1 MDNSSSLHI
10 AIKIPNRAE
19 DILDYVNHVVQALDE
34 QVPLSIP
41 VKRNVKLILVEL
53 VTNSIKHS
61 NDDEA
66 LIRVSFDHPTLTIQK
81 VDKGLQIQFAS
92 HSQQIPF
99 VDINK
104 TIQVSFSEKKKQHIK
119 VMDQYQFEFLDAYKE
134 GLDIN
139 AMPEHFG
146 LYIITLASDRFVYQ
160 HDPALKENRFIVNM
174 DLNQDNTTS

>member
-1 MDNSSSLHI
+1 MDSPSSLHI

-19 DILDYVNHVVQALDE
+19 EILDYVNHVVKALNE
-34 QVPLSIP
+34 QVAISTA
-41 VKRNVKLILVEL
+41 VQRNVKLILVEL

-61 NDDEA
+61 NDEDA
-66 LIRVSFDHPTLTIQK
+66 LIQVSFNHPTLTIQK

-104 TIQVSFSEKKKQHIK
+104 TIQVSFDEQKKQHIK
-119 VMDQYQFEFLDAYKE
+119 VLDRYQFEFLDAYKD
-134 GLDIN
+134 GLDIH

-160 HDPALKENRFIVNM
+160 HDPELMENRFIVNL
-174 DLNQDNTTS
+174 DLKE

>member
-1 MDNSSSLHI
+1 MEEPSSLHI

-19 DILDYVNHVVQALDE
+19 DILDYVNQVIHALGDRIRLDDR
-34 QVPLSIP
+34 VR
-41 VKRNVKLILVEL
+41 RNVKLILVEL

-66 LIRVSFDHPTLTIQK
+66 SIRVSFNHPTLTIQK

-92 HSQQIPF
+92 NSKQIPF

-119 VMDQYQFEFLDAYKE
+119 VLNQYEFEFVDAYKE
-134 GLDIN
+134 GLELN
-139 AMPEHFG
+139 SLPEHFG
-146 LYIITLASDRFVYQ
+146 LYIITLASDRFIYR
-160 HDPALKENRFIVNM
+160 HDPLLMENRFIVNL
-174 DLNQDNTTS
+174 DLKKKH

>member
-1 MDNSSSLHI
+1 MDNPSSLHI

-19 DILDYVNHVVQALDE
+19 DILEYVNHVVKALHE
-34 QVPLSIP
+34 QVAISTA
-41 VKRNVKLILVEL
+41 VQRNVKLILVEL

-61 NDDEA
+61 NDEEA
-66 LIRVSFDHPTLTIQK
+66 LIQVSFNHPTLTIQK

-104 TIQVSFSEKKKQHIK
+104 TIQVSFDEQKKQHIK
-119 VMDQYQFEFLDAYKE
+119 VLDRYQFEFLDAYKE
-134 GLDIN
+134 GLDIH

-160 HDPALKENRFIVNM
+160 HDPKLMENRFIVNL
-174 DLNQDNTTS
+174 DLKE